1 MEAEEKKVSPVEAR
15 TRRSKMVAR
24 SKRKVADDQ
33 MIVLSD
39 EASVSEDEDKIQID
53 DPNGPTAAIER
64 PDSLS

>member
-1 MEAEEKKVSPVEAR
+1 
-15 TRRSKMVAR
+15 MVAR

-53 DPNGPTAAIER
+53 DPNGPTATIER